1 VQDRPG
7 KHFLL
12 TCSSSAK
19 TSTDVLMHRHDYR
32 ALTTKVDA
40 ELYKHNATG
49 ANSTFVFQPVPKS
62 VAEAGKAKGGN
73 AMNIPAENQ
82 MCKQLLPAP

>member
-1 VQDRPG
+1 
-7 KHFLL
+7 
-12 TCSSSAK
+12 
-19 TSTDVLMHRHDYR
+19 MHRHDYR

-40 ELYKHNATG
+40 ELYKQVYEYWKPKAKAIHNATG